1 MTTDHMELR
10 RAAEFKPG
18 TIEFGSVVISRIA
31 LAELLAAYDALV
43 AAGSKPKKASGY
55 SAEFEE
61 AWSEYPT
68 RPGNSKAAAYKM
80 WNARIKAGATVLEMI
95 EGTRK
100 YAIYCKIEGTEPQF
114 IKQASTFYGP
124 GEHFTADWTPR
135 KQQRRVL
142 PERRGLQ
149 SQQDAANAEAKR
161 RLFGDAPVAPEF
173 PEWSVIDAT

>member
-1 MTTDHMELR
+1 MTTDHMDL
-10 RAAEFKPG
+10 RAAAEYKSG
-18 TIEFGSVVISRIA
+18 TIEFGSVVVSRIG

-43 AAGSKPKKASGY
+43 FAGSKPKKATGY

-61 AWSEYPT
+61 AWSEYPS
-68 RPGNSKAAAYKM
+68 RPGNSKAAAYKA
-80 WNARIKAGATVLEMI
+80 WKARLTAGATVLEMI

-114 IKQASTFYGP
+114 VKQASTFYGP

-135 KQQRRVL
+135 KQQRRVI
-142 PERRGLQ
+142 PERRDLQ

-161 RLFGDAPVAPEF
+161 RLFGDPPAAAEF